1 MERVDYESLLI
12 SELLQDRK
20 NDVLDVAPWYQR
32 RSVWNPSQKAYL
44 LNTLFERKPIPSIYV
59 RHVIDLENEKSVK
72 EIVDGQQRVR
82 SILEYRDGGFA
93 AKHPA
98 HGNRAVKYEDLTGP
112 QKQSFLTSKLSVGYL
127 IDADDADVIEI
138 FGRIN
143 SISKTLNP
151 QEKRNAQYSGEFKQ
165 FCLKKSVEL
174 VPFWRESR
182 LFSDNDISRM
192 LEVQM
197 VSDLVY
203 NMIEGL
209 KDFSA
214 SALSKTYAKY
224 DVEFPMRDAIE
235 ARWDKLFGIA
245 VETGP
250 DVFKRGI
257 FGAYQIAQSLFFF
270 LDSARASNWTVRKAR
285 QLMELVDTEIS
296 DLVLS
301 PEITEANRAIL
312 DSFRGGNLH
321 RIRARTQRHN
331 YLTQVAQKVH

>member
-20 NDVLDVAPWYQR
+20 NDALEVSPWYQR

-98 HGNRAVKYEDLTGP
+98 HGNRAIKYEDLTP
-112 QKQSFLTSKLSVGYL
+112 AQKQGFLSSKLSVGYL

-151 QEKRNAQYSGEFKQ
+151 QEKRNAQYSGEYKQ

-203 NMIEGL
+203 NMIDGL

-214 SALSKTYAKY
+214 SALSKIYGRY
-224 DVEFPMRDAIE
+224 DLDFPMRDDIE
-235 ARWDKLFGIA
+235 ARWDKVFGTA
-245 VETGP
+245 VEVGP
-250 DVFKRGI
+250 DAFKKSI
-257 FGAYQIAQSLFFF
+257 FNAYQIAQSLFFF
-270 LDSARASNWTVRKAR
+270 LDATRAKNWTARKVR
-285 QLMELVDTEIS
+285 QLMQAVDTEIS

-301 PEITEANRAIL
+301 PEITEPQRVTL
-312 DSFRGGNLH
+312 ESFRGGNLH
-321 RIRARTQRHN
+321 RIRARAQRNN
-331 YLTQVAQKVH
+331 YLTQVAERVL